1 MDHLKVKESW
11 NPLSDLQV
19 PPKVKTFL
27 WRACKNCLS
36 TKLNLQGKEV
46 TVGGL
51 YSLSNWM

>member
-27 WRACKNCLS
+27 WRACRNCLS